1 MARNNKEKN
10 KPVIGMDF
18 GNCYSFLS
26 YISDFDGKTR
36 LGGNV
41 HDLLPGGLNEGIPS
55 VFFYS
60 KAAGTLCGETAV
72 RGRAKPVQN
81 RINRLK
87 RHLGETMTLDANNS
101 LCEAAEWRTDRCL
114 F

>member
-36 LGGNV
+36 LDGNV
-41 HDLLPGGLNEGIPS
+41 HDLLPGG
-55 VFFYS
+55 
-60 KAAGTLCGETAV
+60 
-72 RGRAKPVQN
+72 
-81 RINRLK
+81 
-87 RHLGETMTLDANNS
+87 
-101 LCEAAEWRTDRCL
+101 
-114 F
+114 

>member
-41 HDLLPGGLNEGIPS
+41 HDLLPGGLNEGIRVLLFKS
-55 VFFYS
+55 SRYS
-60 KAAGTLCGETAV
+60 LWRNSSARTRKAC
-72 RGRAKPVQN
+72 AKQN
-81 RINRLK
+81 
-87 RHLGETMTLDANNS
+87 
-101 LCEAAEWRTDRCL
+101 
-114 F
+114 

>member
-41 HDLLPGGLNEGIPS
+41 HDLLP
-55 VFFYS
+55 V
-60 KAAGTLCGETAV
+60 
-72 RGRAKPVQN
+72 
-81 RINRLK
+81 
-87 RHLGETMTLDANNS
+87 D
-101 LCEAAEWRTDRCL
+101 
-114 F
+114 